1 MPVGAEIIDEAQR
14 SLPEKHDDAVSE
26 PAAVRLWLR
35 LLTCSITVEKRVRRR
50 LAEEFNT
57 TLPRFDVLAA
67 LDRRP
72 VGMTMGELSKAL
84 LVSGGN
90 LTSLVR
96 QLEQQGHV
104 KMLRDPQDRRSW
116 VVTITARGRKSF
128 KGMAIQHQHWIAAMF
143 AGMSASHRDQL
154 YALLA
159 ELKQSL
165 AGERSETR

>member
-1 MPVGAEIIDEAQR
+1 LDAEIVEKR
-14 SLPEKHDDAVSE
+14 SESLPEKHNDAVSE
-26 PAAVRLWLR
+26 TAAVRLWLR
-35 LLTCSITVEKRVRRR
+35 LLTCSITIEKRVRRR
-50 LAEEFNT
+50 LAEDFET

-96 QLEQQGHV
+96 QLEQHGHV
-104 KMLRDPQDRRSW
+104 KMMRDPSDRRSW
-116 VVTITARGRKSF
+116 VVTITSRGRKSF
-128 KGMAIQHQHWIAAMF
+128 KAMAVQHQHWIAEMF
-143 AGMSASHRDQL
+143 AGMSSTHRLQL
-154 YALLA
+154 YELLS

-165 AGERSETR
+165 AAESSRTR